1 MGQDITAEKKPMS
14 LTEGNIWKSIFFFA
28 MPIMASSFFQQFY
41 NIVDSI
47 VVGRFESS
55 EALAAVSS
63 VTPVINLIITLF
75 LGLTTGAGVVVA
87 IYIGAQDE
95 DATEK
100 AVHTAIVIGVISGLI
115 CTVIGVSVAPFVP
128 GWMNFNE
135 ETAKP
140 ASQYLMAYFAGILPM
155 LMYNMGSA
163 ILRAVGDSKRPF
175 RFLVCGGILNC
186 ILDVLFVAIFHWGVI
201 GAGIASSLAQLLA
214 ASLTMI
220 ALFREKGQA
229 RVEKEKLRI
238 DRFMAMRIMK
248 IGIPSGLCN
257 SMFAIA
263 CTLMQTRLNLFGTA
277 AMAGTGAY
285 QKLDGFIYTMENS
298 FGLTATT
305 FTGQNLGAGRMD
317 RVRKGTKVAI
327 AYSFMFV
334 IPMTLIYLL
343 FGEHILG
350 LFADDPEVIGYG
362 MQLMWYMAPM
372 GWVYI
377 FTEILG
383 CVVRGAGSTTIPM
396 IIMIVT
402 VCIFR
407 MAMVFGLLPIW
418 YDIRVL
424 FLCYPVS
431 WVLSS
436 ICFIVYYLK
445 GNWVK
450 GLHR

>member
-1 MGQDITAEKKPMS
+1 MSREVAVEKKHLS
-14 LTEGNIWKSIFFFA
+14 LTEGNIWKSILFFA
-28 MPIMASSFFQQFY
+28 MPIMASNLFQQMY

-47 VVGRFESS
+47 IVGRFESS
-55 EALAAVSS
+55 QALAAVSS

-75 LGLTTGAGVVVA
+75 LGLTTGAGVVVS
-87 IYIGAQDE
+87 IYIGAQDHE
-95 DATEK
+95 SAEK
-100 AVHTAIVIGVISGLI
+100 SIHTSVMLGILSGLI
-115 CTVIGVSVAPFVP
+115 CTVIGVGLAPFIP
-128 GWMNFNE
+128 GWMNFTE
-135 ETAKP
+135 ETAGL

-163 ILRAVGDSKRPF
+163 ILRAVGDSKRPLY
-175 RFLVCGGILNC
+175 FLVAGGILNC
-186 ILDVLFVAIFHWGVI
+186 ILDIIFVAILHWGVL
-201 GAGIASSLAQLLA
+201 GAGIASSLAQLLSA
-214 ASLTMI
+214 VLTI
-220 ALFREKGQA
+220 GALMRDKGIC
-229 RVEKEKLRI
+229 RVEKEKLHI
-238 DRFMAMRIMK
+238 DKYIALRIMR
-248 IGIPSGLCN
+248 IGIPAGLCN

-263 CTLMQTRLNLFGTA
+263 NTLMQTRLNLFGTA

-285 QKLDGFIYTMENS
+285 QKMDGFLYMIENS

-327 AYSFMFV
+327 AYCFIFL
-334 IPMTLIYLL
+334 IPMTVVYLL

-350 LFADDPEVIGYG
+350 LFADDPEVIRYG
-362 MQLMWYMAPM
+362 LHLMRYMAPL

-402 VCIFR
+402 VCVFRLAMIFI
-407 MAMVFGLLPIW
+407 LLPIW

-431 WVLSS
+431 WILSS
-436 ICFIVYYLK
+436 ACFIVYYLR

-450 GLHR
+450 GLHQ